1 MTGGRLEGKTV
12 LVTGASSGIGR
23 ETALRFAE
31 SGATVVAVA
40 RRAELLEE
48 LASVSRAAVFPVPG
62 DLADPEF
69 VDGLAADRDVD
80 VLVNAAGCTAHA
92 PFLEADPALWE
103 RAWRLNVHALMCLT
117 QAVARR
123 MARRRSGHIINVS
136 SVLARQ
142 VYPFTLAYAATKHAT
157 AAITRGLRVELAEFG
172 IRVTEVAPGLV
183 DTGLMDEV
191 EHPEVRQA
199 YAARR
204 KERIPAGE
212 VARAIVFAAGAAP
225 GTVPELVTLN
235 PHAQL

>member
-1 MTGGRLEGKTV
+1 MNDDLLEGRTV

-23 ETALRFAE
+23 ETAVRFAE
-31 SGATVVAVA
+31 AGARVVAVA
-40 RRAELLEE
+40 RRAGLLEE
-48 LASVSRAAVFPVPG
+48 LASASSGTVVPAPG
-62 DLADPEF
+62 DLSDPAFIDE
-69 VDGLAADRDVD
+69 VAADRDID
-80 VLVNAAGCTAHA
+80 ILVNAAGCTAHA
-92 PFLEADPALWE
+92 PFLEAEPAMWE
-103 RAWRLNVHALMCLT
+103 RAWRLNVHSLMCLT

-157 AAITRGLRVELAEFG
+157 AAVTRGLRVELAEYG

-183 DTGLMDEV
+183 DTGLMEGV
-191 EHPEVRQA
+191 EHPEVRRV
-199 YAARR
+199 YAARSDD
-204 KERIPAGE
+204 RIPAGE
-212 VARAIVFAAGAAP
+212 VARAIVFAAAAAP